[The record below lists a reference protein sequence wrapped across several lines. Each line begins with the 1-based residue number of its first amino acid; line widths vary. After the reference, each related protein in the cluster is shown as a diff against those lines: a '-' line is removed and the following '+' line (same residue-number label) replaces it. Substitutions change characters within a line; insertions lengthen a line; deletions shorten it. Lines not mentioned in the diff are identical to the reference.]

1 MTGMM
6 KSETFIGKYFIDES
20 LCHEII
26 EYFENRTDLQRQGT
40 IGDAHI
46 DTSRKSS
53 TDMTL
58 DDCEEYFHLY
68 FGAIY
73 PFFRDYCEK
82 LGVPKEDQSRMGFL
96 EGTNIQRY
104 FPNQGYFIEHHERAN
119 IDLIRISRE
128 LVFMTYLNTIEDFAE
143 NQGATVFPAQNMFIR
158 PEIGKTLIWPAGF
171 THRHYGITHQSE
183 TKYIVTGWKHLVIEQ

>member
-1 MTGMM
+1 MTGLP
-6 KSETFIGKYFIDES
+6 KTETFIEEYFIDES
-20 LCHEII
+20 LCHEIT
-26 EYFENRTDLQRQGT
+26 EYFEKRTDLQRQGT
-40 IGDAHI
+40 LGDSQI
-46 DTSRKSS
+46 DSSRKAS

-82 LGVPKEDQSRMGFL
+82 YRVNSNEFPMRFF
-96 EGTNIQRY
+96 EGTNIQKY
-104 FPNQGYFIEHHERAN
+104 LPNQGYFKEHHERAN
-119 IDLIRISRE
+119 IDLVRLSRE
-128 LVFMTYLNTIEDFAE
+128 LVFMTYLNTIEDFTE
-143 NQGATVFPAQNMFIR
+143 NQGATVFPFQNQFVR

-183 TKYIVTGWKHLVIEQ
+183 TKYIVTGWRHLIIEQ